1 MLADSGGSISFPFG
15 RDPLETSPDE
25 PIVRAVQ
32 ERTGSHEVAG
42 APFWTDAALFADA
55 GIPAVLYGP
64 RGEGAHAAV
73 EWVDLASVERCR
85 ALYVEVASDFC
96 A

>member
-1 MLADSGGSISFPFG
+1 MRAIQARIGSP
-15 RDPLETSPDE
+15 
-25 PIVRAVQ
+25 
-32 ERTGSHEVAG
+32 EVHG
-42 APFWTDAALFADA
+42 APFSADSALFAEA

-85 ALYVEVASDFC
+85 DIYVAVASEFC